1 MKKNLFKK
9 VSVLAIITAASF
21 ALNGCAVRVV
31 KKLVDQNNQSSSS
44 TQNSSSQNS
53 NFSKQQ

>member
-1 MKKNLFKK
+1 MKNNLSKK
-9 VSVLAIITAASF
+9 AIVLAIITVASF

-44 TQNSSSQNS
+44 TQNSSSQKSNNS
-53 NFSKQQ
+53 N